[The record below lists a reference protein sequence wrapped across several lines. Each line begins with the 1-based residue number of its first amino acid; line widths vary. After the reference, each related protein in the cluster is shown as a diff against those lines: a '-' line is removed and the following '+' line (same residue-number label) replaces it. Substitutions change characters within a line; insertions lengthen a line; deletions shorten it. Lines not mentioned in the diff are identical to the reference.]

1 MDGIISPQPG
11 MACGTGGF
19 LPSCVSAA
27 AGKFPLFCM
36 SVVIGKF
43 LQAGISAEAG
53 KYLCRIY
60 GQLPV
65 LDVLLV
71 SGIGLW
77 IFLFQ
82 SPAVYA
88 EAVHRLP

>member
-1 MDGIISPQPG
+1 M
-11 MACGTGGF
+11 GTERV
-19 LPSCVSAA
+19 PVSIVWMGLFPRSLVWPAA
-27 AGKFPLFCM
+27 
-36 SVVIGKF
+36 
-43 LQAGISAEAG
+43 AG

-88 EAVHRLP
+88 DAVHRLP